1 MGDFGSTFEAVVI
14 VLNRKLEDDLKKLG
28 RQMQERF
35 VLGID
40 LSTKKSHNLFLNQS
54 IGQRQ
59 WRNSLQHIC
68 SIAWASVKLAFK
80 DPGCLYI

>member
-40 LSTKKSHNLFLNQS
+40 LLAQELHKLSFSWLIVQH
-54 IGQRQ
+54 Q
-59 WRNSLQHIC
+59 WEHS
-68 SIAWASVKLAFK
+68 S
-80 DPGCLYI
+80 

>member
-1 MGDFGSTFEAVVI
+1 VGDFGSTFEAVVI

-40 LSTKKSHNLFLNQS
+40 LLAQELHKMSFSWLIAQH
-54 IGQRQ
+54 Q
-59 WRNSLQHIC
+59 WGHS
-68 SIAWASVKLAFK
+68 S
-80 DPGCLYI
+80 

>member
-1 MGDFGSTFEAVVI
+1 MDVRPQSGSRDGYSTHFLGHVGDFGSTLEAVVI

-40 LSTKKSHNLFLNQS
+40 LLAQELHRLSFS
-54 IGQRQ
+54 
-59 WRNSLQHIC
+59 W
-68 SIAWASVKLAFK
+68 SIAQHQREHS
-80 DPGCLYI
+80 